1 MKEMTSDNINEY
13 QQRKTQKF
21 NHSKRAYPHGKTGES
36 HFQGNLGH
44 EVNDALSP
52 KNERS
57 CTNEKLLQRQ
67 TQTCP
72 STEASGTAKFSKWSK
87 YA

>member
-13 QQRKTQKF
+13 QRRKTQKF
-21 NHSKRAYPHGKTGES
+21 NHSKRAYPHGKIGES
-36 HFQGNLGH
+36 HLGNLGH

-57 CTNEKLLQRQ
+57 CTNKKLLQGQ
-67 TQTCP
+67 TQTCT
-72 STEASGTAKFSKWSK
+72 STEASGPANLSKWSK